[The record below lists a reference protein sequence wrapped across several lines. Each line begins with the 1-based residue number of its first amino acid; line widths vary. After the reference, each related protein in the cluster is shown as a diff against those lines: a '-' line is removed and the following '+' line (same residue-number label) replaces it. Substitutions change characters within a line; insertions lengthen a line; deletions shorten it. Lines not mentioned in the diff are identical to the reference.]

1 MVEVVLRETRP
12 YISVILG
19 IIEKVG
25 QVVLITK
32 LEIIMKEN
40 GQTINLMD
48 MVSFMII
55 LEINILENGKM
66 EINMVNSWMNT

>member
-12 YISVILG
+12 NISVILG
-19 IIEKVG
+19 IIERVV
-25 QVVLITK
+25 QDVLITK

-66 EINMVNSWMNT
+66 EINMVNSWMNS